1 MNTRRARPFGIAA
14 TVLLL
19 ALALALAACGDG
31 GEKAALQATQPS
43 AGFPVTIQ
51 RSDGREITIDE
62 APQRIASLSPGAT
75 EILFA
80 VGAGESV
87 IASDNM
93 SDYPAAAKETTKL
106 DAFEPSVE
114 AIVGV
119 DADLIIIANDQDNVV
134 EALDGLGEAV
144 LYLTVPDN
152 IEGVLEQIR
161 LFGRVTGHAGEADEL
176 ASALETRIEAVEAK
190 LADVERGPRIYHE
203 LDNTLFT
210 AAPDS
215 FVGDLYNL
223 LKAQNIAAGADTPYP
238 QLTQEVIIERDP
250 EVIILADEAYGETPE
265 TVKSRPGWD
274 VISAVKNDRV
284 QGIDPDA
291 VSRPGPRVVDALE
304 ELAHILYPDRF

>member
-1 MNTRRARPFGIAA
+1 VAA
-14 TVLLL
+14 ALLL

-31 GEKAALQATQPS
+31 GEETTPQATQPS
-43 AGFPVTIQ
+43 AAFPVTIQ
-51 RSDGREITIDE
+51 RSDGREISIDK
-62 APQRIASLSPGAT
+62 APGRIASLSPGAT

-80 VGAGESV
+80 IGAGESV

-93 SDYPAAAKETTKL
+93 SDYPAEAKETIKL
-106 DAFEPSVE
+106 DAFQPSTE

-119 DADLIIIANDQDNVV
+119 DADLIIVANNQDNVV

-161 LFGRVTGHAGEADEL
+161 LFGRVTGHEGEAEEL

-190 LADVERGPRIYHE
+190 LADVDQGPRIYHE

-223 LKAQNIAAGADTPYP
+223 LKAQNIAAGADNPYP

-304 ELAHILYPDRF
+304 ELARILYPDRF